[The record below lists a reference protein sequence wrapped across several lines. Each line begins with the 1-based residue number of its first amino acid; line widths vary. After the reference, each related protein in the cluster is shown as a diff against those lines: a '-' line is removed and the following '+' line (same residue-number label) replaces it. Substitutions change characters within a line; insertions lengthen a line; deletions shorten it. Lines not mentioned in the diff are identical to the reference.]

1 MLRDLLGRL
10 GQRDAGAVGSMRRG
24 GLGVAGQWPG
34 RPGSRS
40 ITLSCPLQSSPS
52 PSPHPTPDPGGGT
65 RAHRAPRAAGG
76 TPPPRPPSRSR
87 DGGVCRRA
95 AAAAAVRAT
104 RQQHRQQ
111 KQQQRQRQRLA
122 SPSPRRR
129 PSHIA
134 PRGGVRRAGGSARA
148 LSARHAHGH
157 RRWGLPALPGVPIP
171 GDGEAAQCRPQ
182 RRRAGYR
189 SRQAGGTRR
198 LRRPFTAGAAE
209 RRVLSAARQLEPDHH
224 LVRRDWNQIIILYHI
239 GRRRVG
245 A

>member
-1 MLRDLLGRL
+1 MPGRL
-10 GQRDAGAVGSMRRG
+10 GQCAGG

-34 RPGSRS
+34 RLGSRW
-40 ITLSCPLQSSPS
+40 ITLGCPLQSSPS
-52 PSPHPTPDPGGGT
+52 PSPSDPGGST

-134 PRGGVRRAGGSARA
+134 PRGGLRRTGGSARA
-148 LSARHAHGH
+148 LPARHAHGH
-157 RRWGLPALPGVPIP
+157 QRWGLPALPGVPIP
-171 GDGEAAQCRPQ
+171 GEAAQCRPQ

-198 LRRPFTAGAAE
+198 LRRSFTAGAAE